1 VKLKF
6 VNKTDYMT
14 VQVRAIVRHA
24 IKRTHSGKVGPGNIE
39 VHILPAR
46 KDRVTVRVNGNYTG
60 PVKQMK
66 GVMELRLPAD
76 PSNVDKELIACYTSW
91 AFAMMR
97 GLSNRDVNG
106 TGLYDPRCDYKKAY
120 AAVADMPVCKKT
132 AKAKP
137 TGAGLAFKKAAHA
150 QDMVNKWES
159 KLKKAETMLKKWRRK
174 LKYHEQRGEQL
185 QLEWAQKLQEG
196 NA

>member
-1 VKLKF
+1 MKLKF

-24 IKRTHSGKVGPGNIE
+24 MKKTHNGKTGPATIE

-46 KDRVTVRVNGNYTG
+46 KDRVTVRTHH
-60 PVKQMK
+60 PSAAK
-66 GVMELRLPAD
+66 GIFELRLPAD
-76 PSNVDKELIACYTSW
+76 PENVDKELIACYTSW
-91 AFAMMR
+91 ACAMLR

-106 TGLYDPRCDYKKAY
+106 TGQYDPRCDYKKAY
-120 AAVADMPVCKKT
+120 ADVADMPVCKKT
-132 AKAKP
+132 ARAKP

-159 KLKKAETMLKKWRRK
+159 KLKKAETMLKKWQRK
-174 LKYHEQRGEQL
+174 LKYHERRGEEL
-185 QLEWAQKLQEG
+185 QVEWAQKLQEG